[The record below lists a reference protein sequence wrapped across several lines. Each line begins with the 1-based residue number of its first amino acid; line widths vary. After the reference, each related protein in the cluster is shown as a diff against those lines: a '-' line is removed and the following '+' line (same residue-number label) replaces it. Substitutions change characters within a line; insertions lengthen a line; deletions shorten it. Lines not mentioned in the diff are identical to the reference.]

1 VETLSRRG
9 FLAAAA
15 AGVAALSG
23 QRAAS
28 ARAAGTA
35 SRFLTAPG
43 WNLPQLVVEQAA
55 VGTSPGYVFLAPFGS
70 MRGASPGPLVV
81 DDSGSP
87 VWFLPL
93 KIEQAMDFRVQTYRG
108 APVLTW
114 YESQHGATSEVPL
127 YGGTCVIYDPRYRE
141 VKRVHGGHGYAVDL
155 HEFVIT
161 SRNTA
166 LVAIANVVQTGGAK
180 VVEGIV
186 QELDIESGKV
196 LFEWHSLDHVP
207 LDESYR
213 TDVTS
218 DGTVDYFHLNSI
230 GVAPDGNLIISSRH
244 TSTIYKLDRKA
255 GAILWRLGGKKNDFA
270 LGDGA
275 AFAFQHDARLH
286 ADGTLTLFDNG
297 ATDAG
302 AGKVE
307 PYSRPMRLSLDEK
320 GRTAKVLQV
329 FQPPMPRLATAMGNV
344 QVLPDGGVLVGWGTA
359 GAVSE
364 FAPDGTLRFDCRLAD
379 GSSTYRA
386 YRLPWRAQP
395 STTPA
400 VVLARTG
407 GAFTANVSWNGATEV
422 AHWEARVGKERHRS
436 ARTGFETAVPVPATS
451 GLLSVAALDVHGREL
466 AATKPF
472 ALPR

>member
-1 VETLSRRG
+1 METLSRRG
-9 FLAAAA
+9 FLVAAA

-23 QRAAS
+23 RGAGT
-28 ARAAGTA
+28 ARAAGER

-43 WNLPQLVVEQAA
+43 WKLPELVVEQPAA
-55 VGTSPGYVFLAPFGS
+55 GTAPGYIFLAPFGS
-70 MRGASPGPLVV
+70 KLGASPGPLVV
-81 DDSGSP
+81 DDTGSP

-93 KIEQAMDFRVQTYRG
+93 KTEQAQNFRVQSYRG

-114 YESQHGATSEVPL
+114 YESQAGQSGTAL
-127 YGGTCVIYDPRYRE
+127 YGGTCVIYDPRYRQ
-141 VKRVHGGHGYAVDL
+141 VKRVHGGHGYALDL

-166 LVAIANVVQTGGAK
+166 LLAIANVVQTGGVK

-186 QELDIESGKV
+186 QELDIDSGKV

-207 LDESYR
+207 LGESFR
-213 TDVTS
+213 PNVTS

-230 GVAPDGNLIISSRH
+230 GVAPDGNLIVSARH
-244 TSTIYKLDRKA
+244 TSTIYKLHRKS
-255 GAILWRLGGKKNDFA
+255 GAVLWRLGGMRNEFA

-286 ADGTLTLFDNG
+286 ADGTLTVFDNG

-307 PYSRPMRLSLDEK
+307 PYSRPLRLALDEK
-320 GRTAKVLQV
+320 ARTAGVLQV
-329 FQPPMPRLATAMGNV
+329 FQPPTPRLTTAMGNL
-344 QVLPDGGVLVGWGTA
+344 QVLPDGGVFVGWGTA

-386 YRLPWRAQP
+386 YRLSWQARP
-395 STTPA
+395 TTAPA
-400 VVLARTG
+400 IILERSG
-407 GAFTANVSWNGATEV
+407 GGFTANVSWNGATDV
-422 AHWEARVGKERHRS
+422 AHWEARVGKARRRT
-436 ARTGFETAVPVPATS
+436 ARTGFETPVPVPATT
-451 GLLSVAALDVHGREL
+451 GVLSVAALDARGREL

>member
-9 FLAAAA
+9 FLAATA
-15 AGVAALSG
+15 AGVVALSG
-23 QRAAS
+23 RRAAP
-28 ARAAGTA
+28 ARAAGSA

-43 WNLPQLVVEQAA
+43 WKLPAVVVEQEA
-55 VGTSPGYVFLAPFGS
+55 VGTAAGYLFLAPFGS
-70 MRGASPGPLVV
+70 THGASPGPLVV

-93 KIEQAMDFRVQTYRG
+93 QHEQAMDFRVQSYRR

-114 YESQHGATSEVPL
+114 YESQRGATSGVPL
-127 YGGTCVIYDPRYRE
+127 YGGTCVIYDPRYHE

-155 HEFVIT
+155 HEFVVT
-161 SRNTA
+161 SKDTA
-166 LVAIANVVQTGGAK
+166 LVTIANVVASGGAK

-213 TDVTS
+213 TGVTV

-230 GVAPDGNLIISSRH
+230 GVMPDGHLIVSARH
-244 TSTIYKLDRKA
+244 TSTIYKLDRKS
-255 GAILWRLGGKKNDFA
+255 GAVLWRLGGKRSDFT

-275 AFAFQHDARLH
+275 AFAFQHGARLH

-297 ATDAG
+297 ASDAT

-307 PYSRPMRLSLDEK
+307 PYSRPMRLSLDEQA
-320 GRTAKVLQV
+320 RTANVLQV
-329 FQPPMPRLATAMGNV
+329 FQPPTARLATAMGNV

-395 STTPA
+395 TTTPA
-400 VVLARTG
+400 IVLARSG
-407 GAFTANVSWNGATEV
+407 GGFTANVSWNGATEV
-422 AHWEARVGKERHRS
+422 AHWEARVGKARHRTP
-436 ARTGFETAVPVPATS
+436 RTGFETVVPVPATS
-451 GLLSVAALDVHGREL
+451 GRLSVAALDVHGREL